1 MFGTW
6 SLWEKESGGWGGLTG
21 IWGGLILYSDNFKK
35 KKFTCM
41 NLLQIRLLEYTIRI
55 ESETLY
61 MTKHIF
67 NYFSPDGILRIEIV
81 SDFYPV

>member
-1 MFGTW
+1 
-6 SLWEKESGGWGGLTG
+6 
-21 IWGGLILYSDNFKK
+21 
-35 KKFTCM
+35 M

-61 MTKHIF
+61 MKKHMF
-67 NYFSPDGILRIEIV
+67 NHFSPDGILRIELV